1 MKDEKIAR
9 ILAAK
14 FNDLARQEEKVKRS
28 LRGVWLKEDEEVLY
42 RIRGNKMILC
52 ETMDLLGVNGLID
65 FEHKVRASLAAEN
78 TGKSK
83 EVR

>member
-1 MKDEKIAR
+1 M
-9 ILAAK
+9 
-14 FNDLARQEEKVKRS
+14 
-28 LRGVWLKEDEEVLY
+28 WLKEDKEALD
-42 RIRGNKMILC
+42 RIRDKKMTLC
-52 ETMDLLGVNGLID
+52 ETMDLLGVNDLID